1 MDLMMQFINS
11 SKAIKLY
18 NGKYKS
24 ITDGTWISMK
34 KAYELIKGGNA
45 GIQIRENAAIP
56 YLLFIEAL
64 KNTEV
69 IISSNVEAVIDTAE
83 TEYAYWNYAAIIGIA
98 NTSDDELYINRS
110 IIDMISDDVL
120 YTEFPKYKISKDST
134 GAMKVCSKE
143 SIEKYK
149 VAIDNYY
156 TDQITGGDNIL
167 AMKDFS
173 KEHVIVNFAGNK
185 ISCCR
190 RADCEKA
197 LKDYK
202 SGIARARRINGFGGL
217 M

>member
-120 YTEFPKYKISKDST
+120 YTEFTKYKISKDST

-167 AMKDFS
+167 TMKDFS